1 MVGTGRIDAAFE
13 QNRAAQPLAL
23 HTVFQLAA
31 AALGVPT
38 QLAVIDI
45 DTCQGWKQLPA
56 LLFLIE
62 KLQPHHM
69 VVQHVGIGFYRKRG
83 IAVVVK
89 RLSRGH
95 ALPQAFVQH
104 QLPLYVFHPCRLQ
117 LLQHFLQGIVV

>member
-1 MVGTGRIDAAFE
+1 M
-13 QNRAAQPLAL
+13 
-23 HTVFQLAA
+23 
-31 AALGVPT
+31 GVPT

-45 DTCQGWKQLPA
+45 DSCQRWKQLPT

-69 VVQHVGIGFYRKRG
+69 VVQHVGIGLYRKRG

-89 RLSRGH
+89 RIGCGH
-95 ALPQAFVQH
+95 ALPQAFVQY

-117 LLQHFLQGIVV
+117 LLHHFLQRIVV